1 VDDARTRRLQQLL
14 ERLGTAIRDAVA
26 DAAEVDN
33 CLSRLRAEGFEGE
46 LLVEAAL
53 LAAGDDE
60 AAADRLRIHVDR
72 PDRPEYLLTPEDA
85 RWLAAIGISPTR
97 RRSHPQR
104 PLPPLGPSLFPPA
117 PGD

>member
-1 VDDARTRRLQQLL
+1 VDDARTRRLEHLL
-14 ERLGTAIRDAVA
+14 ERLGTAIRAAVA
-26 DAAEVDN
+26 DSAEVDN
-33 CLSRLRAEGFEGE
+33 CLSRLRAEGLAGE

-53 LAAGDDE
+53 IAAGDDVGSAE
-60 AAADRLRIHVDR
+60 RLRIRVDR
-72 PDRPEYLLTPEDA
+72 PDRPEFLLTPEDA